1 MATQRLRWP
10 IGAETHRRNALACI
24 ADARA
29 QQQEAQTLARRARD
43 LIRRREN
50 PALTELILADLA
62 TLISDAETASADA
75 QRYLEAARN
84 IEEPS

>member
-1 MATQRLRWP
+1 MATPPLRWP
-10 IGAETHRRNALACI
+10 NRAENHRRNALACI

-29 QQQEAQTLARRARD
+29 QQQEAQTLIRKVRD

-50 PALTELILADLA
+50 PALTELMLADLA

-75 QRYLEAARN
+75 QRFLEAAKT